1 MRCFITGATGQLG
14 SALIRALAAAG
25 HELTALVLPDD
36 PWAEPAFESL
46 EVGQVTGDVREP
58 SSLPDGRF
66 DWVFHLAADQSFWR
80 RQERRQRA
88 LNIDGVRNLLAWA
101 QCHLPARLVHVSSL
115 IAVGVAAGPDR
126 PMDEQTPFNGDR
138 LGLMYAQSKHA
149 GERLV
154 GEAAAQGLPAVI
166 VNPGTIVGPWDRGR
180 HALRMLRPF
189 AFGLVRGVPRGGNNL
204 VDVRD
209 VAQGA
214 IGAATGG
221 RTGERYLLTGHNLS
235 YRQLADALCRVA
247 GLPPP
252 SLAFPNTLLR
262 LLARALDPVGLALH
276 WMPPFTPDDVTVGT
290 RFLYFDNSKARRE
303 LGFAVRPLDETLTDA
318 VGWYREHGLWR

>member
-80 RQERRQRA
+80 GHERRQRA
-88 LNIDGVRNLLAWA
+88 INIDGVENLLAWA
-101 QCHLPARLVHVSSL
+101 RRNPPERFVHVSSL
-115 IAVGVAAGPDR
+115 LAVGMAATPDR
-126 PMDEQTPFNGDR
+126 PMDERTRFNGDE
-138 LGLMYAQSKHA
+138 LGLMYSQTKHA
-149 GERLV
+149 GEQLV
-154 GEAAAQGLPAVI
+154 REAAARGLPALI
-166 VNPGTIVGPWDRGR
+166 VNPGTIVGPWDRGL

-189 AFGLVRGVPRGGNNL
+189 AFGRVRGVPRGGNNV
-204 VDVRD
+204 VDARD
-209 VAQGA
+209 VAQGTVA
-214 IGAATGG
+214 AATRG
-221 RTGERYLLTGHNLS
+221 RVGQRYLLTGHNVT

-247 GLPPP
+247 GLSPP
-252 SLAFPNTLLR
+252 SVTFPSALLR
-262 LLARALDPVGLALH
+262 PLARALDPIGLALNR
-276 WMPPFTPDDVTVGT
+276 MPPLTPDDVTVGT
-290 RFLYFDNSKARRE
+290 RFLYFDNTRARAE
-303 LGFAVRPLDETLTDA
+303 LGFPVRPLDETLADA
-318 VGWYREHGLWR
+318 VRWYQEQRLWR